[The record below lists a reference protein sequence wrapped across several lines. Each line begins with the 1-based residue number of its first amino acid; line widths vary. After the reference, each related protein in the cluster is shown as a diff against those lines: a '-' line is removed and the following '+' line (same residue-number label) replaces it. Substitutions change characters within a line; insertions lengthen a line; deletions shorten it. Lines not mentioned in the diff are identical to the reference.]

1 VGGAVGRGAFG
12 SRHGPAFVGAL
23 PGDGQ
28 LPTSEG
34 QRGSDGAFEAGSDL
48 FSSGTGA
55 ERSQGDAQKEQ
66 SRESESSHTR
76 NVAWGP
82 AWSLSRAVVVPGIS
96 LLDLRPRV
104 WFSPS
109 VQAVARV
116 VAGDL
121 PAATG

>member
-1 VGGAVGRGAFG
+1 VGRGALG

-23 PGDGQ
+23 AGDGQ
-28 LPTSEG
+28 LQTSEG
-34 QRGSDGAFEAGSDL
+34 QRGSDGAFEADSDL
-48 FSSGTGA
+48 FSGGTA
-55 ERSQGDAQKEQ
+55 AKWSQGDGQKEQ
-66 SRESESSHTR
+66 NLESESSHTC

-96 LLDLRPRV
+96 LLDLRLLVR
-104 WFSPS
+104 FSPP
-109 VQAVARV
+109 VRAVVRV